1 VSAPQEQQVKLAAAN
16 RPLELGAR
24 RVPVDDGGGCTFS
37 LKSSATRDT
46 RLLRAFSK
54 VKSKYRATKDLEG
67 TRAAISAVFVSST
80 KFVVR
85 RLRSSLVPF
94 VRLKDYLALLPMPT
108 MFMQRDILF
117 IGYLEAGMGLGQSL
131 RSLVRSVAGAQ
142 LPFVLFPYRRG
153 VETRLAGP
161 FMEHLYDRKRRH
173 CINVFE
179 MAADQV
185 EAAFRE
191 IGRWKYSQSYN
202 VLRTYW
208 ELDKVPPHWALMLR
222 RIDEIW
228 VPNLFVASAF
238 RDVFSGPIHVIP
250 PAVDVDEKGDF
261 ARDHFGLDADKFYF
275 MFSFDYFSYTARKNP
290 LGVIRAFQ
298 AAFPTSG
305 SFNVGLVIKTVGTSF
320 SVSEITSAILAAA
333 RTDQRVKVISSMLSR
348 SEMLSLLDH
357 IDCYVS
363 LHRSEGF
370 GLGMAEAMAL
380 GKPVIGTAYSG
391 NTEYLTDRTG
401 FPVSY
406 HLRPVLS
413 GEYIDSDGQ
422 SWAEPDDVAAVEA
435 MRHVVEDREDRE
447 RRAATGKAYVGYH
460 YSLERVGEV
469 ASIRL
474 RNILETLASRGK
486 MAAYRRHR
494 VR

>member
-16 RPLELGAR
+16 RAAKLGAR
-24 RVPVDDGGGCTFS
+24 RVPADDERGCTFS
-37 LKSSATRDT
+37 LKSSATSDSK
-46 RLLRAFSK
+46 LLRAFSK
-54 VKSKYRATKDLEG
+54 IKSKYRATKDLEG
-67 TRAAISAVFVSST
+67 TRAAVSAVFISST
-80 KFVVR
+80 KFVLR
-85 RLRSSLVPF
+85 RFRSSPVLV
-94 VRLKDYLALLPMPT
+94 VRFKDYLALLPMPS
-108 MFMQRDILF
+108 MFMQHDVLF

-131 RSLVRSVAGAQ
+131 RSLVRSVARTQ
-142 LPFVLFPYRRG
+142 LPFALFPYRRG
-153 VETRLAGP
+153 VETRLTGP

-191 IGRWKYSQSYN
+191 LGRWKYSQSYN
-202 VLRTYW
+202 ILRTYW
-208 ELDKVPPHWALMLR
+208 ELDKVPPHWTSMLR

-250 PAVDVDEKGDF
+250 PAVDVDKKGDF

-275 MFSFDYFSYTARKNP
+275 MFSFDYLSYTARKNP

-305 SFNVGLVIKTVGTSF
+305 SCNVGLVIKAVGTS
-320 SVSEITSAILAAA
+320 SNASEITSAILAAA

-348 SEMLSLLDH
+348 SEMLSLLNH

-401 FPVSY
+401 FPVGF

-413 GEYIDSDGQ
+413 DEYIYSDGQ

-435 MRHVVEDREDRE
+435 MRQVVENREDRE

-460 YSLERVGEV
+460 YSLEEVGKA
-469 ASIRL
+469 ASLRL
-474 RNILETLASRGK
+474 QHILETLSSGGK
-486 MAAYRRHR
+486 MAAYRRRR